1 MMNFSYSTTEVSAG
15 RRLDYWAEC
24 VCKQLIPANA
34 NFGAQAEFSGTL
46 SGHSL
51 GSLTICHMNS
61 GVHTFQRTEGNIRVT
76 PNEDFVA
83 LMVHSGTATMI
94 QDGREVEVQAGD
106 IVLCDAA
113 RPFINGLMS
122 DSIYLLRIPRA
133 HLLSRFA
140 GAERMMA
147 VRIAQGTAMARL
159 LHGMA
164 EEAYQ
169 WQGRSG
175 CSAAEARLA
184 SALIDTL
191 TAAMEVQATVS
202 SCEAASRY
210 DALFDRADKYIRGH
224 LDDGTLT
231 SVDIAFALHVS
242 NRTLIRAFASR
253 NTTVM
258 HHVWQRRLEASFS
271 ILTER
276 RVHQVSQAALQ
287 CGFNNLAHF
296 SRVFRKAFGT
306 TPGSLLHGEA
316 G

>member
-1 MMNFSYSTTEVSAG
+1 MNFSYSTAAVRAG
-15 RRLDYWAEC
+15 HRLDYWAEC

-34 NFGAQAEFSGTL
+34 NFGTQADFSGAL

-61 GVHTFQRTEGNIRVT
+61 GEHTFLRTEANIRAM

-83 LMVHSGTATMI
+83 LMVRSGAATMM
-94 QDGREVEVQAGD
+94 QDDREVELLPGD

-122 DSIYLLRIPRA
+122 DSTYLLRIPRA
-133 HLLSRFA
+133 QLLSRFS

-147 VRIAQGTAMARL
+147 VRIAQGRAMARL
-159 LHGMA
+159 LHEMA
-164 EEAYQ
+164 EEAYK
-169 WQGRSG
+169 WQGHSG
-175 CSAAEARLA
+175 CGAAEARLA
-184 SALIDTL
+184 SALVDTL
-191 TAAMEVQATVS
+191 TAAMEVQAAGS
-202 SCEAASRY
+202 GCEAASRY
-210 DALFDRADKYIRGH
+210 DTLFDRADKYIRGH

-231 SVDIAFALHVS
+231 SVDIALALHVS
-242 NRTLIRAFASR
+242 NRTLVRAFASR

-276 RVHQVSQAALQ
+276 RVRQVSQAALQ

-296 SRVFRKAFGT
+296 SRAFRKAFGT